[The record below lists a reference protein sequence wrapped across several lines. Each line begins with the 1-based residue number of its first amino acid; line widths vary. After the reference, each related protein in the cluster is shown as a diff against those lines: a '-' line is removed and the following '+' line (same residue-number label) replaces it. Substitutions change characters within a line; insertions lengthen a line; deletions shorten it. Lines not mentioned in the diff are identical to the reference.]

1 MGWWGDNVPEETLSR
16 DEATRVV
23 RRLLRMLKPQRM
35 AIIVATL
42 VLMAQAATLLAGPL
56 LVKHGIDA
64 GLPHGTFPGDAH
76 ALNVTV
82 VAYLVIAFI
91 GFFLGRYAI
100 VIVARIGE
108 RFLRELRNRLFGH
121 MMSLSLDYFESE
133 KTGKIVARMTS
144 DIDAMQELVS
154 QGLVLFVQNA
164 FVFVG
169 AVVIVLVVS
178 WQLALGILVIVPP
191 VYLGSRW
198 FRRVSNKAYLEV
210 RDTISTNLSTLQES
224 LEGVRVVQAFGR
236 EDAFTDKFHRTNE
249 DQYDANMTTVRI
261 SAKYFPIIEYAGVV
275 GTAVIIGYGG
285 WLTTRGVVTVGTVA
299 AFVLWL
305 NSLFEPINQLSQ
317 LYNTV
322 QSSAAALG
330 KIFGVLDTRP
340 TVRQR
345 QAAVDLPQSG
355 DVEVENVTFAYGTN
369 DPVLREVS
377 LHITDGE
384 RLALVGP
391 TGAGKSTLAKLI
403 ARFYDPVEGTV
414 RVGGVDLRDAEF
426 VSLRRRVIV
435 VPQEGFLFAGTLRD
449 NVRVGRPEATDLEVE
464 EALRILGLYDR
475 FAAFPEGLDTE
486 VRERGS
492 RLSAGERQLVSLARA
507 ALADPSVLI
516 LDEATSNL
524 DPGTEHAVERALET
538 LMHGRTVVVVAH
550 RLSTAARADRIG
562 VVFDGHLA
570 ELGSHDELVAQEGHY
585 AELYRAWATHQATP
599 EVA

>member
-1 MGWWGDNVPEETLSR
+1 M
-16 DEATRVV
+16 
-23 RRLLRMLKPQRM
+23 
-35 AIIVATL
+35 
-42 VLMAQAATLLAGPL
+42 
-56 LVKHGIDA
+56 
-64 GLPHGTFPGDAH
+64 
-76 ALNVTV
+76 
-82 VAYLVIAFI
+82 
-91 GFFLGRYAI
+91 GFFLGRIAI
-100 VIVARIGE
+100 VLVARIGE
-108 RFLRELRNRLFGH
+108 RFLKELRNRLFGH

-154 QGLVLFVQNA
+154 QGLVLFVQNV

-169 AVVIVLVVS
+169 AIVVILVVS

-198 FRRVSNKAYLEV
+198 FRRVSNQAYLEV
-210 RDTISTNLSTLQES
+210 RDSISTNMSTLQES

-236 EDAFTDKFHRTNE
+236 EDAFAERFNVTNE
-249 DQYDANMTTVRI
+249 DQYHANMHTARI
-261 SAKYFPIIEYAGVV
+261 SAKYFPIIEYAGVI

-285 WLTTRGVVTVGTVA
+285 WLTTKGIVTVGTVA

-355 DVEVENVTFAYGTN
+355 AVHVDHVTFAYGSN
-369 DPVLREVS
+369 EPVLHDVS
-377 LHITDGE
+377 LNIADGE

-403 ARFYDPVEGTV
+403 ARFYDPVEGSV
-414 RVGGVDLRDAEF
+414 SVGDVDLRNVEF
-426 VSLRRRVIV
+426 VSLRRRIIV

-449 NVRVGRPEATDLEVE
+449 NVRVGRPEATDAEVE
-464 EALRILGLYDR
+464 EALRVLGLLER
-475 FAAFPEGLDTE
+475 FAAFPEGLETE

-524 DPGTEHAVERALET
+524 DPGTEHAVEQAMET

-562 VVFDGHLA
+562 VVYDGELS
-570 ELGSHDELVAQEGHY
+570 ELGSHDELVAQDGHY